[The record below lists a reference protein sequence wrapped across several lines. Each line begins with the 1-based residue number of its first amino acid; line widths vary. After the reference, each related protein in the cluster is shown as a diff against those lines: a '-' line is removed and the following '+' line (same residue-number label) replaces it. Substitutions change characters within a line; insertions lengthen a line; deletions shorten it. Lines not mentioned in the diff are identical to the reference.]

1 MKRSQK
7 KTTAL
12 TREKADLY
20 GQNIWDISINLWKI
34 LVDLGEIFDLA
45 HKYFKTKFTVNE

>member
-1 MKRSQK
+1 MDRIFGTYQFME
-7 KTTAL
+7 
-12 TREKADLY
+12 R
-20 GQNIWDISINLWKI
+20 INLWKI